1 MWFVPLPGLNALF
14 LYDLDP
20 SCGLEHECTMT
31 QFWAL
36 HQWAIS
42 IEMKH
47 PKLKL
52 KTTIIWSL
60 RELVKMLYFKLWVW
74 QGLTLAEDELGS
86 APQCSLWGP
95 GWGDPSYLGET
106 LIIMAQVQKGKPS
119 HASTFQFPAW
129 ATPTNILTLA
139 KASHMIESKF
149 KGRGDY
155 TSYGGLGEVEIKST
169 SNMQTRI
176 KF

>member
-1 MWFVPLPGLNALF
+1 
-14 LYDLDP
+14 
-20 SCGLEHECTMT
+20 MT
-31 QFWAL
+31 QLWAL

-42 IEMKH
+42 IEIKH

-60 RELVKMLYFKLWVW
+60 GELVRWLYFKLWVW
-74 QGLTLAEDELGS
+74 QSLTS
-86 APQCSLWGP
+86 CWGWARVCP
-95 GWGDPSYLGET
+95 TVFTLMSRLGDPSYLGET

-149 KGRGDY
+149 KGRGEY
-155 TSYGGLGEVEIKST
+155 TSHGGLGEVGIEST
-169 SNMQTRI
+169 STMQTRI